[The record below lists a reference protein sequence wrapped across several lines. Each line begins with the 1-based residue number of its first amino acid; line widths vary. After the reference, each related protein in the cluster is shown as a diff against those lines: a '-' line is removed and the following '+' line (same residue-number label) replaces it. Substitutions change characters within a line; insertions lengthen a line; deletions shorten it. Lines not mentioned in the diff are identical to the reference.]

1 MIKILI
7 HVPNEY
13 DDNWYGAEHIYRYAF
28 VCGMQKRPHR
38 KLGELTE
45 DFFDINYVNGY
56 IHGLE
61 YHSQWKL
68 KQLLRGNYYENNIY

>member
-1 MIKILI
+1 MIKMLI

-13 DDNWYGAEHIYRYAF
+13 DDNWYGAGHIYRYGF
-28 VCGMQKRPHR
+28 IKGMHKTPHYSSST
-38 KLGELTE
+38 LIE
-45 DFFDINYVNGY
+45 DNYDINYINGY
-56 IHGLE
+56 NHGLE